1 MDAELLVAG
10 GAVRTGDP
18 DRPVTDALAVAGG
31 RVVALGE
38 RAHAMQ
44 SSRTELIDLR
54 GGALLPS
61 FGDGHVHPL
70 MGGLGLRGASIRD
83 CGSIDEVLRE
93 VRRWAD
99 ENPGAGCVFG
109 DGVSPTLA
117 EGGRFEARWLDSVV
131 PDRSVVLRTMDHH
144 TAWVNSAALRCAGL
158 TRDTPDPA
166 GGEIVRTADGEL
178 LGTLR
183 EWGAINPVLALVPEV
198 TLDDRVDALA
208 TVSKMLAAAGITWVQ
223 DAWTELD
230 DVEVWL
236 TAADRGRLSTRA
248 NLAFR
253 ATPESWEADREAFAL
268 TRRKVEERGG
278 DAVRAGTVKFFAD
291 GVIEAGTAALL
302 APYTD
307 CPHSHGISNWTTAEL
322 SRAAAEVDRLG
333 FQIHI
338 HAIGDAGVRMA
349 LDAIEHV
356 DRSNGP
362 RDRRATIAH
371 LQLVDGDDLDRFTS
385 LGAVANFQPL
395 WAQLDALMTELTIPR
410 IGDERGAQQYRI
422 GTLTERGA
430 RVAFGSDWPIT
441 AYEPIKG
448 IATAIHRQT
457 PSGIPTEGWLPRE
470 RVGLERALAAYS
482 AGVAYQGF
490 EEDLWGCLRP
500 GMRADMIQLPVDP
513 YDLSSTQALSELAVT
528 RTWLGGVQVH

>member
-1 MDAELLVAG
+1 MDAELLVVG
-10 GAVRTGDP
+10 GTVHTGDP
-18 DRPVTDALAVAGG
+18 DLSVSDALAVAGG

-38 RAHAMQ
+38 RARALRA
-44 SSRTELIDLR
+44 SGTEVIDLD

-70 MGGLGLRGASIRD
+70 LGGLGLRGAAIRD
-83 CGSIDEVLRE
+83 CVSIEEVLRE

-99 ENPGAGCVFG
+99 ENPATECVFG

-117 EGGRFEARWLDSVV
+117 PGGRFEARWLDSVV
-131 PDRSVVLRTMDHH
+131 PDRPVVLRTMDHH
-144 TAWVNSAALRCAGL
+144 TAWVNSEALRRAGL

-183 EWGAINPVLALVPEV
+183 EWGAIDPVLALVPEA
-198 TLDDRVDALA
+198 TLDVRVDALA
-208 TVSKMLAAAGITWVQ
+208 SVSRMLAAAGITWVQ

-230 DVEVWL
+230 DVDVWL
-236 TAADRGRLSTRA
+236 TAADRGLLATRA

-253 ATPESWEADREAFAL
+253 ATPESWESDREAFAAARERVGL
-268 TRRKVEERGG
+268 RGG
-278 DAVRAGTVKFFAD
+278 DTVKAGTVKFFAD

-307 CPHSHGISNWTTAEL
+307 CPHSHGISNWTTDEL
-322 SRAAAEVDRLG
+322 CRAAAEVDRLG

-349 LDAIEHV
+349 LDAIEYA
-356 DRSNGP
+356 DRCNGP

-371 LQLVDGDDLDRFTS
+371 LQLVDGDDLGRFVS

-410 IGDERGAQQYRI
+410 IGAERSAQQYRI
-422 GTLTERGA
+422 GTLSERGA

-457 PSGIPTEGWLPRE
+457 PSGIPSEGWLPRE

-490 EEDLWGCLRP
+490 EEGRWGRLLP
-500 GMRADMIQLPVDP
+500 GMRADMIQLPADP
-513 YDLSSTQALSELAVT
+513 YDLSSTQALGELAVT
-528 RTWLGGVQVH
+528 RTWLGGKRVH